1 MVGLE
6 ESILVGTELLKLGF
20 EKFLFVIC
28 DLFLVEDKNIRDIVV
43 VNLGRSSERNI
54 RNLKGETLPCLLDP

>member
-28 DLFLVEDKNIRDIVV
+28 DLFFVEDKNIRNVIV
-43 VNLGRSSERNI
+43 VNLERLLAVLLVY
-54 RNLKGETLPCLLDP
+54 NLKEHYFVFQVL